1 MDTLLFLCLKLN
13 ILKGCCQG
21 LEAFFQ
27 YSPRLC
33 NIDALEAT
41 AVWPEDM
48 TAVQPEV
55 GLVDNDII
63 QLFVAKA
70 IGSEIQP
77 DKIGALW
84 LYQMYLGEIG
94 LDKFFGLLEIA
105 FQIGSQLIEPCLS
118 FFVGSLAGKES

>member
-33 NIDALEAT
+33 NIDALEAA

-55 GLVDNDII
+55 GLVDNNII
-63 QLFVAKA
+63 QLLVAKA

-77 DKIGALW
+77 DKIGALG

-94 LDKFFGLLEIA
+94 LDKFLGLLEIA
-105 FQIGSQLIEPCLS
+105 FQIGSQFIEPCFS
-118 FFVGSLAGKES
+118 FFVGSLAGK

>member
-33 NIDALEAT
+33 NIDAPEAA

-55 GLVDNDII
+55 GLVDNNII
-63 QLFVAKA
+63 QLLVTKA

-77 DKIGALW
+77 DKIGALG

-105 FQIGSQLIEPCLS
+105 FQIGSQLIEPRFS
-118 FFVGSLAGKES
+118 FFVGSLAGK

>member
-1 MDTLLFLCLKLN
+1 MDALLFLCLKLN

-27 YSPRLC
+27 YSPRLR

-41 AVWPEDM
+41 AVWAEDM
-48 TAVQPEV
+48 TAVQPEI
-55 GLVDNDII
+55 GLVDNNII
-63 QLFVAKA
+63 QLLVTEA

-84 LYQMYLGEIG
+84 LYQMYLW
-94 LDKFFGLLEIA
+94 
-105 FQIGSQLIEPCLS
+105 
-118 FFVGSLAGKES
+118 

>member
-33 NIDALEAT
+33 NIDALEAA

-55 GLVDNDII
+55 GLVNNNII
-63 QLFVAKA
+63 QLLVAKV

-77 DKIGALW
+77 DKIGALG

-94 LDKFFGLLEIA
+94 LDNFFGLLEVA
-105 FQIGSQLIEPCLS
+105 FLIGSKLIEPCLS
-118 FFVGSLAGKES
+118 FFVGSLAGK

>member
-33 NIDALEAT
+33 NIDALEAA

-55 GLVDNDII
+55 GLVDNNII
-63 QLFVAKA
+63 QLLVAEA

-77 DKIGALW
+77 DKIGALG

-94 LDKFFGLLEIA
+94 LDKFLGLLEIA
-105 FQIGSQLIEPCLS
+105 LQIGSQFIEPCFS
-118 FFVGSLAGKES
+118 FFVGSLAGK

>member
-1 MDTLLFLCLKLN
+1 MDALLFLCLKLN

-27 YSPRLC
+27 YRPRLR

-41 AVWPEDM
+41 AVWAEDM

-55 GLVDNDII
+55 GLVDNNII
-63 QLFVAKA
+63 QLLVAEA

-84 LYQMYLGEIG
+84 LYQMYLW
-94 LDKFFGLLEIA
+94 
-105 FQIGSQLIEPCLS
+105 
-118 FFVGSLAGKES
+118 

>member
-33 NIDALEAT
+33 NIDALEAA

-55 GLVDNDII
+55 GLVDNNII
-63 QLFVAKA
+63 QLLVAVA

-77 DKIGALW
+77 DKIGALG

-105 FQIGSQLIEPCLS
+105 LQIGSQFIEPCFS
-118 FFVGSLAGKES
+118 FFVGSLAGK